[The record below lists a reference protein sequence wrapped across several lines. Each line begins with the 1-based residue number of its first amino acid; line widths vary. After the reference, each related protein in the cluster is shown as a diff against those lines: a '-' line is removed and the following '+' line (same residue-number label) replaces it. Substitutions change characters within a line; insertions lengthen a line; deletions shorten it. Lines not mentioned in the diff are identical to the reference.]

1 MGADVKRRQSSGIC
15 SPSWWGF
22 SGASQVVGDICG
34 ECNLGRRMIS
44 ATPWGF
50 SHALKI
56 VDAVLRGISQVCFA
70 NNPISGLLIV
80 VGLFMASPA
89 VGRASLICSFSSY
102 VLAKYCGMGEEQVQN
117 GLTQFNG
124 VLVGTVVISL
134 WPVLAGGELTP
145 TVWALVVIGAATTV
159 IVDRAVAGFLAGV
172 KASHHST
179 DKESLDRLDLG
190 VPGFTLPFNIVGWI
204 VWAVL
209 LRADMPVKD
218 EEVENLIVEEINWT
232 QLFLGSVV
240 AMSQVY
246 GVYTIRGSLLMYLG
260 IAIFSPSIAIAQ
272 WLGAILGCL
281 AALVVGPSAYS
292 GIYIG
297 VWSYSAL
304 LTAGATVY
312 FTQPSLRS
320 LPLHILAIGSTVA
333 VHACVA
339 PILQQFRLPAFTI
352 PFVVTSWAF
361 LLFST
366 GNGVVVRSASPLT
379 PEQRI
384 MAMREKSQMA
394 LAHIVKLTAG
404 VAAGVERVGPAVLK
418 EVKVGDTSNLQKQ
431 VFSEVNNTSDRA
443 TEQINH
449 NGDIHQQTSS
459 QPCPTCPRGGHR
471 SGESCRGLEARGCF
485 TCGLPGHFKGA
496 PVCPGDLR
504 L

>member
-1 MGADVKRRQSSGIC
+1 
-15 SPSWWGF
+15 
-22 SGASQVVGDICG
+22 
-34 ECNLGRRMIS
+34 MIS

-159 IVDRAVAGFLAGV
+159 IVDRSHQNLVEEVKNTLECLFSEQLVASILKNRFTPKKIVFRAVAGFLAGV

-404 VAAGVERVGPAVLK
+404 VAAGVERVGPVVLK

-431 VFSEVNNTSDRA
+431 VLSKVNNTSDRA

>member
-1 MGADVKRRQSSGIC
+1 
-15 SPSWWGF
+15 
-22 SGASQVVGDICG
+22 
-34 ECNLGRRMIS
+34 
-44 ATPWGF
+44 
-50 SHALKI
+50 
-56 VDAVLRGISQVCFA
+56 
-70 NNPISGLLIV
+70 
-80 VGLFMASPA
+80 
-89 VGRASLICSFSSY
+89 
-102 VLAKYCGMGEEQVQN
+102 
-117 GLTQFNG
+117 
-124 VLVGTVVISL
+124 
-134 WPVLAGGELTP
+134 
-145 TVWALVVIGAATTV
+145 
-159 IVDRAVAGFLAGV
+159 
-172 KASHHST
+172 
-179 DKESLDRLDLG
+179 
-190 VPGFTLPFNIVGWI
+190 
-204 VWAVL
+204 
-209 LRADMPVKD
+209 
-218 EEVENLIVEEINWT
+218 
-232 QLFLGSVV
+232 
-240 AMSQVY
+240 MSQVY

-260 IAIFSPSIAIAQ
+260 IAIFS
-272 WLGAILGCL
+272 
-281 AALVVGPSAYS
+281 PSAYS

-366 GNGVVVRSASPLT
+366 GNGVVVRSANPLT

-418 EVKVGDTSNLQKQ
+418 EVKVGDTSTLHK
-431 VFSEVNNTSDRA
+431 VNNTADRM
-443 TEQINH
+443 TEQINQ
-449 NGDIHQQTSS
+449 NRDIHQETFS

-485 TCGLPGHFKGA
+485 TCGLAGHFKGA
-496 PVCPGDLR
+496 PVCPGPGDLD